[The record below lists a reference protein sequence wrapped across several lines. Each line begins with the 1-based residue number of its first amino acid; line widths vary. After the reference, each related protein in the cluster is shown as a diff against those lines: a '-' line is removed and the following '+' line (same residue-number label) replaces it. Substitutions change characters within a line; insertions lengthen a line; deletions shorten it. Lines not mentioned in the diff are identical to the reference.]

1 MAKITVQNTNI
12 TIIVVNGED
21 YFSLTD
27 LARHKSD
34 EPNAVIANWMRNRNT
49 IEYIGI

>member
-12 TIIVVNGED
+12 TIMNVDGED
-21 YFSLTD
+21 FISITD

-34 EPNAVIANWMRNRNT
+34 EPTAVNAFRPASFQTPRIRGV
-49 IEYIGI
+49 